1 MAPPIIKEYE
11 KPTGRTFIGE
21 QRNRIVKNYPS
32 LTKGDNGNE
41 MEMPEDRP
49 RNLIPGGDKFKP
61 EINTVK
67 CH

>member
-21 QRNRIVKNYPS
+21 QRSRDPTHTIN
-32 LTKGDNGNE
+32 GDNGNE

-49 RNLIPGGDKFKP
+49 RNLIPGGDEFKP
-61 EINTVK
+61 ERNTVK

>member
-21 QRNRIVKNYPS
+21 QRSRDPTHTIN
-32 LTKGDNGNE
+32 GDNGNK

-61 EINTVK
+61 ERNTVK